1 MCIYMRASREWSSIY
16 FRNLVFG
23 VEDGLVSTV
32 GLLSG
37 IAIADVPR
45 ETIILTG
52 IVLVFVEAISM
63 AAGSFLSEASVEELD
78 LKRRTGA
85 GESLKAGLTMFFSYF
100 VAGFIPLVPYIFMGE
115 DAFSRSIMAS
125 LIVLFLLGAWSGRLS
140 RAGIVRSALRMTII
154 GGLAVAVGVTAG
166 AFLG

>member
-1 MCIYMRASREWSSIY
+1 MRASREWSSIY

-23 VEDGLVSTV
+23 IEDGIVSTV

-52 IVLVFVEAISM
+52 TVLVFVEAISM

-78 LKRRTGA
+78 MKKRA
-85 GESLKAGLTMFFSYF
+85 KSEESVKAGTTMFFSYF
-100 VAGFIPLVPYIFMGE
+100 IAGFIPLLPYIYMME
-115 DAFSRSIMAS
+115 DALGASIVVS
-125 LIVLFLLGAWSGRLS
+125 IVTLFLLGAWSGKLS
-140 RAGIVRSALRMTII
+140 RAGVLRSAFRMVIV
-154 GGLAVAVGVTAG
+154 GGIAVGVGVTAG
-166 AFLG
+166 ALVG